1 MVSTNRRHARTFLLV
16 NLHLGVHVDGEDDDV
31 ADNVESAHAHED
43 LRVFKG
49 NFLRRLHHHEDDDEV
64 GAVVSI
70 SVQCSMTGFREA
82 QRVSRAAA
90 AGVGDG
96 HLRVHGGGGIEWCS
110 AACEEVVG
118 GSGREVRWF
127 SQDGERV
134 ERVGSGSVVKMV
146 GARPRGDG
154 RLPPRLSTKPRCCF
168 QRTRRVGG
176 SSCAIYL
183 WLWPIRFTSR

>member
-1 MVSTNRRHARTFLLV
+1 MVSLCARLVFSFFFFFLFFLFFLPISPKLFHTRRVQGWAVVSTIRRHARTFLLV

-96 HLRVHGGGGIEWCS
+96 HLRVHGGGGIELSS
-110 AACEEVVG
+110 AACEEVGG
-118 GSGREVRWF
+118 GSGGEVR
-127 SQDGERV
+127 
-134 ERVGSGSVVKMV
+134 
-146 GARPRGDG
+146 
-154 RLPPRLSTKPRCCF
+154 
-168 QRTRRVGG
+168 
-176 SSCAIYL
+176 
-183 WLWPIRFTSR
+183 

>member
-1 MVSTNRRHARTFLLV
+1 
-16 NLHLGVHVDGEDDDV
+16 
-31 ADNVESAHAHED
+31 
-43 LRVFKG
+43 
-49 NFLRRLHHHEDDDEV
+49 
-64 GAVVSI
+64 
-70 SVQCSMTGFREA
+70 MTGFREA

-96 HLRVHGGGGIEWCS
+96 HLRVHGGGGIKWCS

-134 ERVGSGSVVKMV
+134 ERVGSGSVLKMV

-154 RLPPRLSTKPRCCF
+154 RLPPLAVHKTTLLLP
-168 QRTRRVGG
+168 TDAEGRRVFL
-176 SSCAIYL
+176 CNLPLALANKIH
-183 WLWPIRFTSR
+183 FTLVHDLRAARL